1 MGLKGTFRRAAH
13 GLSASSLAHLV
24 DGPLAPIP
32 FSLHPDYDRRP
43 RDHTGSADLGYPQ
56 PSRVDLPSARGLCAL
71 RAITAGG
78 ELHPAL
84 RTLPPAF
91 LAADILYHNFFANAW
106 LLFANSYQIF
116 CCVISAILGKPL
128 NMTNP
133 SCSTLVRK
141 GIHRLASRADHL
153 LPRPLP

>member
-1 MGLKGTFRRAAH
+1 MRSGGLYAAIKQQYKPA
-13 GLSASSLAHLV
+13 GLTALWRQSRSLFIRTMTV
-24 DGPLAPIP
+24 GPGITPGLLTLAG
-32 FSLHPDYDRRP
+32 H
-43 RDHTGSADLGYPQ
+43 Q
-56 PSRVDLPSARGLCAL
+56 PKLKDLPSARGLCAL

-141 GIHRLASRADHL
+141 GIPRLASRADHL